1 MKLTLGDNL
10 YDVLDK
16 AGLTEEVSKKSK
28 KVRQMRT
35 IVINKYI
42 HEMSR
47 EETCAELDFISL
59 KTYNNRL
66 NDALKRMRKFL

>member
-16 AGLTEEVSKKSK
+16 AGLTEEVSQKSK